1 MDQRPST
8 DVKRPRAD
16 DRPLWDVV
24 FGVYGYPAILL
35 AHKLKLFPL
44 LADQPRT
51 LLQICEALG
60 IKRRPAE
67 AILIAAVA
75 LEFLELRDGQYSLTP
90 VAEDYL
96 LDRSPTYFGTYLDLI
111 INNYSVCS
119 LDQLEKAVQTNTAQ
133 AYTGGQEMF
142 KSHAEQ
148 ADLGRFF
155 TRTMHSTSMGS
166 ALAWPEV
173 VDLSGG
179 EVMVDVGGGSGAHSI
194 GAALKFPHLQGIVF
208 DTASVCEVAAE
219 FIADYG
225 LQTRI
230 RTCAGDMWT
239 DPFPPADVHFYSMI
253 YHDWTPEKCRFLSRK
268 SFESLRARGHI
279 LIHEML
285 YNDEK
290 TGPFPVAAFNMIMQ
304 GWTEGEQFS
313 GREIAE
319 MLREAGFASI
329 QVKPTFGYWSIV
341 SAQKP

>member
-1 MDQRPST
+1 
-8 DVKRPRAD
+8 
-16 DRPLWDVV
+16 
-24 FGVYGYPAILL
+24 
-35 AHKLKLFPL
+35 
-44 LADQPRT
+44 
-51 LLQICEALG
+51 
-60 IKRRPAE
+60 
-67 AILIAAVA
+67 
-75 LEFLELRDGQYSLTP
+75 
-90 VAEDYL
+90 
-96 LDRSPTYFGTYLDLI
+96 
-111 INNYSVCS
+111 
-119 LDQLEKAVQTNTAQ
+119 
-133 AYTGGQEMF
+133 MF

-155 TRTMHSTSMGS
+155 TRTMHSTSMGP

-179 EVMVDVGGGSGAHSI
+179 EVMLDVGGGSGAHSI

-208 DTASVCEVAAE
+208 DAAPVCEVAAE

-268 SFESLRARGHI
+268 SFESLRPGGHI

-290 TGPFPVAAFNMIMQ
+290 TGPFPVAAFSMIML
-304 GWTEGEQFS
+304 GWTEGEQYS
-313 GREIAE
+313 GKEISE
-319 MLREAGFASI
+319 MLGEAGFRNI
-329 QVKPTFGYWSIV
+329 QVKATFGYWGIV
-341 SAQKP
+341 TAQKP